1 LDDKKREVAVAQCGY
16 LFGTVIARMRER
28 DAALPVVLG
37 ADLNLGSGDDP
48 DLRSCLP
55 AGWAVAD
62 DGGVQH
68 VVATSEFV
76 VIGSRPTDMRGTTD
90 HPGCSSRLLAV
101 RAAELRREGVELAR
115 RAARETGRDGRA
127 CAARG
132 PDPAGW
138 AAAPSRHLHRR
149 RIRVGFLTAP
159 LRSPPTRCWG
169 FPALT

>member
-68 VVATSEFV
+68 VVATPEFV
-76 VIGSRPTDMRGTTD
+76 VIGSRPTDLRGTTD
-90 HPGCSSRLLAV
+90 HPGLLVLLTRRSR
-101 RAAELRREGVELAR
+101 RRTAPGGR
-115 RAARETGRDGRA
+115 RAG
-127 CAARG
+127 
-132 PDPAGW
+132 
-138 AAAPSRHLHRR
+138 AP
-149 RIRVGFLTAP
+149 
-159 LRSPPTRCWG
+159 RSERNG
-169 FPALT
+169 S